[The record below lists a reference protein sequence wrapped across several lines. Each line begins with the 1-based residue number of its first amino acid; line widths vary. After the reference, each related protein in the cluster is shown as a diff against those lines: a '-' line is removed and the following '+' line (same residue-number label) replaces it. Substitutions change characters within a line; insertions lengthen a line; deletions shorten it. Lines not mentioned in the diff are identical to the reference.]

1 MSRKKTV
8 VVKFEEAIMVKG
20 VETTEITLNRP
31 KVKDMQRANK
41 YSQDPSEQEIWLV
54 SSLSGVPIS
63 DVEELDMAD
72 YESIQEELGKF
83 RQSAQ
88 KSV

>member
-63 DVEELDMAD
+63 DVEEFDMAD